1 MQKPGT
7 IEAMYRGRVEEGLS
21 QRELDSARLGF
32 SQLLRAKRF
41 PPEFVANHSADLLA
55 TAQLEYSRRIAE
67 GVEIHN
73 PPGWIVNCAWRR
85 TKSMLEAQENRPRL
99 VSTERIVSLS
109 DCHADTPEDEVL
121 SEDRSRR
128 VRDAVE
134 QLTEDERKLIELA
147 YFEQMSV
154 REAARVLRWHPSKAQ
169 RCHRSARKRLQ
180 NLLGIK
186 SVDDLQIEIGLA
198 AWLSLADGRT
208 IHVHVPAGIEAAAEH
223 AGTGAAHVWTRAHE
237 FARRLLLG
245 GGGEPASAVAAG
257 SVGRAAG
264 VCGAAAVACLA
275 SGVVGPGVGV
285 DLIASKPQAHPAQ
298 VRSTPPV
305 RQPTT
310 LASPVETEAPVTPA
324 SASSGKFATSP
335 GGSKGSTATKEA
347 TTSSSPSQRAEEEFS
362 PFGDEGGTANPA
374 LSPSRPGRTAET
386 SPSESSSGG
395 TKSASS
401 PSAARQTSQEFS
413 PFD

>member
-1 MQKPGT
+1 
-7 IEAMYRGRVEEGLS
+7 MYRGRVEDGLS

-32 SQLLRAKRF
+32 SQLLRVKRF

-109 DCHADTPEDEVL
+109 DRQADTPEEEVL

-128 VRDAVE
+128 VREAVE
-134 QLTEDERKLIELA
+134 QLTKDERKLIELA

-180 NLLGIK
+180 ELLGIK

-198 AWLSLADGRT
+198 AWLSLASGRA
-208 IHVHVPAGIEAAAEH
+208 IHVHVPAGIEAAADH
-223 AGTGAAHVWTRAHE
+223 AGNGAAHVWTRAHE

-285 DLIASKPQAHPAQ
+285 DLIGSKQHNPPTRARSISPAQ
-298 VRSTPPV
+298 I
-305 RQPTT
+305 PTSSAT
-310 LASPVETEAPVTPA
+310 SPETTNAPTAPA
-324 SASSGKFATSP
+324 SASSGKLTAKAGGPNSSTSP
-335 GGSKGSTATKEA
+335 TKEHDA
-347 TTSSSPSQRAEEEFS
+347 SSSPSRRAEKEFS
-362 PFGDEGGTANPA
+362 PFGSNEGNSHSTTSSAPA
-374 LSPSRPGRTAET
+374 VDASKRS
-386 SPSESSSGG
+386 SSDSSSSG
-395 TKSASS
+395 S
-401 PSAARQTSQEFS
+401 PSKPPAQAETQTSQEFS
-413 PFD
+413 PFK